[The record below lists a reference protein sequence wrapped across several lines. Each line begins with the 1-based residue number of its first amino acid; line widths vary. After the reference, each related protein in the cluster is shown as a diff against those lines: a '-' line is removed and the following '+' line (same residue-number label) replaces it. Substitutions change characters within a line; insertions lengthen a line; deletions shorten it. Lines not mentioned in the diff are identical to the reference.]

1 VERGTSWNVVKSFL
15 KDLCV
20 HGFSSFFPFFFHLDF
35 PDFSCLF
42 IYVCMCFWIFPDSL
56 CAQAV
61 LGEGEVEEAPLLQIR
76 PLDGQIGG

>member
-1 VERGTSWNVVKSFL
+1 MVFPR
-15 KDLCV
+15 
-20 HGFSSFFPFFFHLDF
+20 FSPFFFHLDF